1 MLGGAGVGMV
11 LGTLPA
17 AVTAALPPERFA
29 TGTAVFGMARQL
41 GSAIGVAVLV
51 ALLDDSTGGDL
62 LAGLQRGWA
71 FALGAGLGT
80 AALALA
86 FGPRRPAAAA
96 EPAAP
101 QPSAELAT
109 QRGVA

>member
-1 MLGGAGVGMV
+1 
-11 LGTLPA
+11 
-17 AVTAALPPERFA
+17 
-29 TGTAVFGMARQL
+29 MARQL

-51 ALLDDSTGGDL
+51 ALLDATGGDL

-86 FGPRRPAAAA
+86 LGPDRRARRQARLPQPAVPAA
-96 EPAAP
+96 
-101 QPSAELAT
+101 L
-109 QRGVA
+109 RRR